1 LVQDTSADEWA
12 KVFATNVIAPALVTR
27 AAIPH
32 LTPGGISAFISSES
46 VGQPYHGLIPYG
58 SSKAAMEEVVRG
70 LRLEHPDLRFCCIR
84 VGFTGPTDFGRDFE
98 PSLAA
103 ELLPRWISIGRL
115 PAQAMD
121 VVELGVAIADTL
133 TLNLAAPSIEVQ
145 DVVIRAPGGVFT
157 GSVESMLDQV
167 EASIESGQG

>member
-1 LVQDTSADEWA
+1 
-12 KVFATNVIAPALVTR
+12 
-27 AAIPH
+27 
-32 LTPGGISAFISSES
+32 
-46 VGQPYHGLIPYG
+46 
-58 SSKAAMEEVVRG
+58 
-70 LRLEHPDLRFCCIR
+70 
-84 VGFTGPTDFGRDFE
+84 
-98 PSLAA
+98 
-103 ELLPRWISIGRL
+103 
-115 PAQAMD
+115 MD